1 MSFTT
6 TDQADLVKLLNL
18 SRDQYEPNSVLAQC
32 MTALELFDTR
42 ISTNLVGEVQEA
54 MLTISTLDG
63 QIEAQSANVGI
74 KSIDIVDDVAIEYGS
89 GGSVTT
95 NLQNKRA
102 AQIAEIR
109 RLLDPDQVLEAYS
122 LSGRVIATL

>member
-1 MSFTT
+1 MTFATS
-6 TDQADLVKLLNL
+6 DQADLVKLLNL
-18 SRDQYEPNSVLAQC
+18 SRDQYEPKSALAQC

-54 MLTISTLDG
+54 MLAVSTLDG

-89 GGSVTT
+89 GGSATAS
-95 NLQNKRA
+95 LQNKRA
-102 AQIAEIR
+102 TQIAEIK
-109 RLLDPDQVLEAYS
+109 RLLDPDQILEAYC
-122 LSGRVIATL
+122 LSGRVIPTL